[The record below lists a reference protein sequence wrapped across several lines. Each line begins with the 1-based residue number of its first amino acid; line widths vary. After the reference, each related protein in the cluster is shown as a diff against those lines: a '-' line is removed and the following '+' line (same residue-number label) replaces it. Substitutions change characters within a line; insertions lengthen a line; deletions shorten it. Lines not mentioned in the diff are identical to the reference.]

1 MAPNPL
7 VWGEIPFLGIWI
19 DFFTVLALD
28 SGAPVSYLN
37 QAFLCM
43 ASLCR
48 EVEEFRLRCGLE
60 GLERKLK

>member
-1 MAPNPL
+1 M
-7 VWGEIPFLGIWI
+7 PFLGIWI

-48 EVEEFRLRCGLE
+48 EVEEFRLRCELE